1 MNIYEWLEKH
11 DVKISRHQLIDDAFT
26 HTSYVNEHKQALH
39 DNERLEYMGDAVMQ
53 IWVSEQLFNHE
64 PVLSEGQMSKYRAA
78 IVCEKSFAS
87 VMRKMQLGKYIRLG
101 VGEEKNGGRDRD
113 SILADTFEAFIGA
126 LYLCSGM
133 KNVDRILREYV
144 KPIIDNLEELEITD
158 YKTRLQEYVQSDI
171 RKAIVYRLLSESG
184 PSNNP
189 LFEIGAYLDEVLLG
203 KGSGHSKKEAEQRAA
218 REALRILVK

>member
-87 VMRKMQLGKYIRLG
+87 LMRKMKLGKYIRLG

>member
-87 VMRKMQLGKYIRLG
+87 LMRKMQLGKYIRLG

-133 KNVDRILREYV
+133 ENVDRSRTSARPSSTGCLMKAAHPTIRSLRSV
-144 KPIIDNLEELEITD
+144 PIWMRFFWEEEPDTP
-158 YKTRLQEYVQSDI
+158 R
-171 RKAIVYRLLSESG
+171 RKLNSG
-184 PSNNP
+184 RP
-189 LFEIGAYLDEVLLG
+189 E
-203 KGSGHSKKEAEQRAA
+203 KR
-218 REALRILVK
+218 

>member
-87 VMRKMQLGKYIRLG
+87 LMRKMHLGKYIRLG

-133 KNVDRILREYV
+133 KNVDRILKEYV

-171 RKAIVYRLLSESG
+171 RKAIVYKLLSESG

-203 KGSGHSKKEAEQRAA
+203 RGSGHSKKEAEQRAA